1 MKLFFLFFIINSF
14 LFGKPLVLTNYKY
27 YNIYPT
33 NKHNLEES
41 MDNTSPIFSLGSVRH
56 GTVNWK
62 IKYYYKRQRR
72 LGICSIAE
80 VKTKVDVVYH
90 IPKLAKNY
98 KSPKGTRQV
107 FNRYYIILKDY
118 LKKHSNFAVQ
128 AASEIE
134 EELIKIKPL
143 NNDCE
148 KIRTDAKRVA
158 KAIIKKYKKKN
169 KDYEIRTYEGFLE
182 GVRSEK
188 LL

>member
-1 MKLFFLFFIINSF
+1 MKLFLFVSILCLSV
-14 LFGKPLVLTNYKY
+14 FGKPLVVTNYKY

-33 NKHNLEES
+33 NKHKLEDS
-41 MDNTSPIFSLGSVRH
+41 MDKTSPISSFGSIRH

-62 IKYYYKRQRR
+62 IRYYYKRQRR
-72 LGICSIAE
+72 MGICSIAE
-80 VKTKVDVVYH
+80 VKTKVDIVYH
-90 IPKLAKNY
+90 IPKLAKNH
-98 KSPKGTRQV
+98 KSPTGTRSV

-118 LKKHSNFAVQ
+118 LKKHSDFAVQ
-128 AASEIE
+128 AANEIE

-148 KIRTDAKRVA
+148 LIKSDARNMA
-158 KAIIKKYKKKN
+158 RAIIKKYKKKN